1 MPSESVT
8 ELMVGTT
15 VAGTVSVKSLLTAV
29 PILVLP
35 LYVVTVTFAVPLV
48 AFGMAFNQL
57 VGIAYEVEVPTL
69 LTVLELLPKLN
80 TTTCVNALEALVML
94 TVTVFV
100 PLTATEAV
108 TLLMVLALAMVS
120 NTPFPL
126 AVMLP

>member
-29 PILVLP
+29 PIFVLP
-35 LYVVTVTFAVPLV
+35 EYVVTVTFAVPLV

-57 VGIAYEVEVPTL
+57 VGMAYEVEVATL

-80 TTTCVNALEALVML
+80 TTVCVKLPEALVML

-100 PLTATEAV
+100 PLTATDAV
-108 TLLMVLALAMVS
+108 TLLMVDALAMVS
-120 NTPFPL
+120 NVPFPL